1 MIRNYIVTAFRNLL
15 RNKFFSLI
23 NIGGLAIGMAACMLI
38 AQYIVFE
45 RSYDRFNVHYRN
57 LYRLVNIRHYP
68 THTDKSVGCVTSLGP
83 TLKETFPEIKDF
95 TRCSKST
102 RAFTWNDN
110 HVQFTRVFSVD
121 STFFKLFTFP
131 IVNGPL
137 TNLLSKPNTVVLT
150 ESSAKTLFGNEDP
163 IGKTVLQGQVSFIVE
178 AIAKDP
184 PKNSHLKFDL
194 LLSFIT
200 DLQDPNYCVNCNN
213 RPVYVLLDA
222 NAKAEGL
229 QAKMND
235 IVKKLHPEG
244 DVRREYAFQP
254 VSDIH
259 LNSNLR
265 FEYEQNGNSKSVT
278 ALTVVAVLILFIAW
292 LNYINLTTS
301 ISINRSAEV
310 GIRLVNGSTRN
321 NLITQFLMESFL
333 VNCIALVV
341 AVLIAQLSFPLF
353 SSLTGI
359 PNSFVL
365 LSNTWFW
372 STLFA
377 SLVLGSIVYGFYPA
391 FIVSSF
397 KPIQALKG
405 KTLLPGGV
413 YAMRRGL
420 VFLQFS
426 FSIILIAG
434 TLTMYKQVSFMKNKD
449 LGMTI
454 DQTIVIPVPNE
465 MRDRGDGFETDLSQ
479 YKDTDLITYTS
490 SLPGQKVG
498 NVGGGFTLENA
509 PAEEAQQVYFYYV
522 NKNYFDFLNI
532 DLLAGKGFISDQLNN
547 DNNTEI
553 IINDAAR
560 IAFGF
565 NTPED
570 ALGKLLYQNKG
581 IVGRIHGIVKNHHNQ
596 SLDVPIAP
604 TFYQYT
610 KGKGYYLVKTDAAS
624 LTGDLARVE
633 KAFDKNYPNNFFEFY
648 FLDEYFNRQYIDH
661 IQFGKAFGLFT
672 LLAIFI
678 SALGLSGLS
687 VYVTKVRS
695 KEIALRKVL
704 GATVTNLLLM
714 LSKEYVRLTV
724 MAFLFSAPIAYYLLD
739 KWLQGFTYHIPI
751 SWWMF
756 VIPGL
761 FILIIALVTVSAQSL
776 KTALSQPADKLRN
789 D

>member
-1 MIRNYIVTAFRNLL
+1 MIRNYAVTAFRNLL

-45 RSYDRFNVHYRN
+45 RSYDRFNVHYKN

-68 THTDKSVGCVTSLGP
+68 TNTDKSVGCVASLGL
-83 TLKETFPEIKDF
+83 TLKETFPEVKDF

-102 RAFTWNDN
+102 RVFSWNN
-110 HVQFTRVFSVD
+110 NPVQFTRVFSVD

-131 IVNGPL
+131 IVKGSAAK
-137 TNLLSKPNTVVLT
+137 LLAKPNTIVLT
-150 ESSAKTLFGNEDP
+150 ESSSKTLFGDEDP
-163 IGKTVLQGQVSFIVE
+163 IGKTVLQGQVPFLVE
-178 AIAKDP
+178 AVAKDP

-194 LLSFIT
+194 LLSFVT
-200 DLQDPNYCVNCNN
+200 DLQDPNYCTTCNN
-213 RPVYVLLDA
+213 RPVYVLLHP
-222 NAKAEGL
+222 NAKTERL

-244 DVRREYAFQP
+244 DVKREYAFQP
-254 VSDIH
+254 LSEIH
-259 LNSNLR
+259 LNSHLR
-265 FEYEQNGNSKSVT
+265 FEHEQNGNAKSVM

-301 ISINRSAEV
+301 ISINRAAEV
-310 GIRLVNGSTRN
+310 GIRIVNGSTRK
-321 NLITQFLMESFL
+321 NLIAQFLMESLL
-333 VNCIALVV
+333 VNSIALVLAIV
-341 AVLIAQLSFPLF
+341 IAQLSFPLF

-359 PNSFVL
+359 QNAFML
-365 LSNTWFW
+365 LRNAWFW

-377 SLVLGSIVYGFYPA
+377 TLIFGSIVYGFYPA

-426 FSIILIAG
+426 FSIVLIGG

-454 DQTIVIPVPNE
+454 DQTIVVPVPNE
-465 MRDRGDGFETDLSQ
+465 MRDSGDGFETDLSQ
-479 YKDTDLITYTS
+479 YKDKGLITYTS
-490 SLPGQKVG
+490 SLPGQQAG
-498 NVGGGFTLENA
+498 NVGGGFIVENA
-509 PAEEAQQVYFYYV
+509 PIDQAQQIYFYYV
-522 NKNYFDFLNI
+522 NKNYFEFLNI
-532 DLLAGKGFISDQLNN
+532 ELLAGQGFISDQLNN

-560 IAFGF
+560 VAFGF

-570 ALGKLLYQNKG
+570 ALGKLLYQNQG
-581 IVGRIHGIVKNHHNQ
+581 IVGRIHGVIKNHHNQ
-596 SLDVPIAP
+596 SLDLPIAP
-604 TFYQYT
+604 TSYQYT
-610 KGKGYYLVKTDAAS
+610 KGKGYYLVKTDAGS
-624 LTGDLARVE
+624 LNNDLARVE

-687 VYVTKVRS
+687 LYGIRVRA

-704 GATVTNLLLM
+704 GATVTNLLMM

-724 MAFLFSAPIAYYLLD
+724 VAFLFSAPIAYYLLD

-761 FILIIALVTVSAQSL
+761 SILFIALLTVSAQSL

-789 D
+789 E